1 MAARYGSNG
10 KKKTN
15 NSAEKLAKN
24 MNRQFTELAN

>member
-1 MAARYGSNG
+1 MAASYGSNS

-15 NSAEKLAKN
+15 NSTEKLAKN